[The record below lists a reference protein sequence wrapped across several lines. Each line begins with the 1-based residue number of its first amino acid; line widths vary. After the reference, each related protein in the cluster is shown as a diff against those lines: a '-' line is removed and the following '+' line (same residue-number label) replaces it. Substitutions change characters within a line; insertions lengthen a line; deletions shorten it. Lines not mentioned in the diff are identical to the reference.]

1 MRVSQMDQI
10 IGDYGKS
17 IKNKSL
23 SRISKISSKS
33 KSSLSDSPD
42 KQSPTLITTIEG
54 ELVSKREDAI

>member
-1 MRVSQMDQI
+1 MDQI

>member
-1 MRVSQMDQI
+1 MDQI

-23 SRISKISSKS
+23 SRISKVSSKS

-54 ELVSKREDAI
+54 ELVSKKEDAV